1 MRRTLTTCARP
12 SQRRFDASFVFRTMN
27 GGVSAKVLDQ
37 GIDYQSGSEHPRSIG
52 CRTPPGCVYFSKTMS
67 RYVSSRLMSLLRG
80 YFLMISDQTEK
91 MEQTETTKA
100 HPSVPSIMS
109 FP

>member
-1 MRRTLTTCARP
+1 IASSATSGIIEQSLDPRR
-12 SQRRFDASFVFRTMN
+12 SSV
-27 GGVSAKVLDQ
+27 VSAKVLDQ

-100 HPSVPSIMS
+100 HPSVPSFMS